1 MKTPLPITATSSRPR
16 QLRGWLA
23 GSLFLLAS
31 SSAWAAPIVKTV
43 GAAGTY
49 ATIAQALSSIA
60 GVAAQPV
67 EIQLLDAS
75 YTENVVINKA
85 GTATNPITIR
95 PATGVYTEING
106 TLTFGAGSSYV
117 VISGHNGANA
127 RTLTLRQT
135 DISLA
140 TVLFQGD
147 ASHNSLSQTRVLG
160 SCQMPGLG
168 VITIGNAA
176 SGGAGNDHNT
186 LSDNLISS
194 ASAISLPK
202 TLVYAFN
209 IQPGTLNDATTVIDN
224 DLANFTSSGLQIQSG
239 NGLNWN
245 VSNNDFFYDAATMPN
260 TAQTAIAFEPG
271 SSSTNNVIS
280 GNTIGGR
287 AAAASGGAW
296 VNTSAEFRG
305 IVVNCGAGTSTTVS
319 NNLIS
324 NVSLTSTTQPLTA
337 LRLENGW
344 ASVSNISVTN
354 VTNSGQGG
362 VISLNSRADTDLSNF
377 TVASGQIVNVEV
389 GGALTVS
396 GNLRND
402 GVLKNAGDVLVR
414 GNFLNSASGTYN
426 QTQGTLEIKGDM
438 NNQGGTFTSVGGLVK
453 LTGNGP
459 QLVSGGVYFNLE
471 INGSGNKTIT
481 NDADIISQLTLTN
494 GILVTGTHTIELL
507 EQANITESDNSYVLG
522 KLMATRTVRAN
533 NTELFGGLGLELTP
547 ASGSVLPGS
556 TDVLRVTGTAA
567 ASANGNQGIK
577 RYFDVVATTPNG
589 LNLSMVMRYL
599 AHELNGIT
607 PANLRFFKSTDA
619 GVNWQMR
626 GVSSSGAG
634 YATLNSVDGFSR
646 WTLGDVLRP
655 LPVGLS
661 AFQAVRQGRQALITW
676 STATEVNNRGFGVE
690 VSTDGRQFRQLGFV
704 AAREGGSAAKRNYQ
718 FVDQEEGKQGIRYYR
733 LRQEDQDGKLTY
745 YGPATVSFQEGL
757 PTQLAA
763 YPTVFGQ
770 QLTVEMTMPTATP
783 VVFTLTDAVGRVV
796 WEQTA
801 PLAAGLTQT
810 QLAPQCPAGPYVLT
824 ARLNGT
830 VLRQRVVRQ

>member
-1 MKTPLPITATSSRPR
+1 MAGRARTP
-16 QLRGWLA
+16 QFRGWLA
-23 GSLFLLAS
+23 GSLLLLTS
-31 SSAWAAPIVKTV
+31 SSAWAAPVVKTV
-43 GAAGTY
+43 GAGGTY
-49 ATIAQALSSIA
+49 ATITQAINSIT
-60 GVAAQPV
+60 GVPAQPI
-67 EIQLLDAS
+67 EIQLLDAA
-75 YTENVVINKA
+75 YTESVVINKA
-85 GTATNPITIR
+85 GTAANPITIR
-95 PATGVYTEING
+95 PAAGVSTSISG
-106 TLTFGAGSSYV
+106 TLTFGAGSRYV
-117 VISGHNGANA
+117 VVSGHNGANA

-140 TVLFQGD
+140 TVIFQGD
-147 ASHNSLSQTRVLG
+147 ASYNSLSQTRILG

-168 VITIGNAA
+168 VVTIGNAA
-176 SGGAGNDHNT
+176 SGGTGNDHNT
-186 LSDNLISS
+186 LTDNLISS
-194 ASAISLPK
+194 AAPTSLPK

-209 IQPGTLNDATTVIDN
+209 IQPGAFNDATTITDN
-224 DLANFTSSGLQIQSG
+224 DLSNFTTSGLQVQSG

-245 VSNNDFFYDAATMPN
+245 VSNNDFFYDAATTPN
-260 TAQTAIAFEPG
+260 TVQTAIAFEPG

-319 NNLIS
+319 NNLVS

-344 ASVSNISVTN
+344 ASVSDISVTN

-362 VISLNSRADTDLSNF
+362 VISLNSRADTDLRNF

-402 GVLKNAGDVLVR
+402 GVLKNAGDVLVT

-438 NNQGGTFTSVGGLVK
+438 NNSGGTFTSVGGLVK
-453 LTGNGP
+453 LTGTGP

-471 INGSGNKTIT
+471 INGAGNKTIT

-494 GILVTGTHTIELL
+494 GILVTGPHTIELL
-507 EQANITESDNSYVLG
+507 EQANITESDASYVLG
-522 KLMATRTVRAN
+522 KLLATRTVRAN
-533 NTELFGGLGLELTP
+533 NTEQFGGLGLTMTP
-547 ASGSVLPGS
+547 APGSVLPGS

-567 ASANGNQGIK
+567 SASGNQGIK
-577 RYFDVVATTPNG
+577 RYFDVVATTATG
-589 LNLSMVMRYL
+589 LNLSMVMHYL
-599 AHELNGIT
+599 DHELNGIL

-619 GVNWQMR
+619 GANWQMR

-634 YATLNSVDGFSR
+634 YATLNNVEGFSR

-655 LPVGLS
+655 LPVGLT
-661 AFQAVRQGRQALITW
+661 AFRAVREGRQAVISW
-676 STATEVNNRGFGVE
+676 ATATELHNRGFGVE

-704 AAREGGSAAKRNYQ
+704 AAREGVSVAPRTYQ
-718 FVDQEEGKQGIRYYR
+718 FVDQEEGKQGLRYYR
-733 LRQEDQDGKLTY
+733 LRQEDQDGKTTY
-745 YGPATVSFQEGL
+745 YGPAPVAFQESL
-757 PTQLAA
+757 PAQLAA
-763 YPTVFGQ
+763 YPTAFSE
-770 QLTVEMTMPTATP
+770 QLTVELTMPTAAP
-783 VVFTLTDAVGRVV
+783 VTFTLTDALGRAV
-796 WEQTA
+796 WEQTTT
-801 PLAAGLTQT
+801 LDAGFSQTHLTPPCQ
-810 QLAPQCPAGPYVLT
+810 AGPYVLT